1 MSFNLRL
8 PAPGSDW
15 LAAVEPRF
23 APLFCLVLL
32 TGSCALASFVFACAT
47 PFAAFAVVAS
57 SLLPLTPALLV
68 TAGAWFVNQAIGF
81 GVLGYPLDLNT
92 VFWGCAIGLAAL
104 LSAVESK
111 LLLHSQRSSSPAA
124 LGVALLG
131 AYAAYEVVLFASG
144 LVLGGTEAFKFPIIV
159 RLGILN
165 LLWLIGLVAACA
177 AFRLLNST
185 SGRRIAS

>member
-1 MSFNLRL
+1 
-8 PAPGSDW
+8 
-15 LAAVEPRF
+15 
-23 APLFCLVLL
+23 
-32 TGSCALASFVFACAT
+32 LASFVFACAT

-68 TAGAWFVNQAIGF
+68 TAGAWIVNQAIGF
-81 GVLGYPLDLNT
+81 GVLGYPLDLTT
-92 VFWGCAIGLAAL
+92 VFWVAAL

-111 LLLHSQRSSSPAA
+111 LLLHPQQSSSPAA

-144 LVLGGTEAFKFPIIV
+144 LMLGGTGAFKFPIIV

-185 SGRRIAS
+185 SGRRIASGRIPTIRFASVLACR

>member
-1 MSFNLRL
+1 LDGRTCHRWKVPEHHEGDGNVFQ
-8 PAPGSDW
+8 PAAS
-15 LAAVEPRF
+15 EPRS

-57 SLLPLTPALLV
+57 CLLPLIPALLV
-68 TAGAWFVNQAIGF
+68 TAGAWIVNQAIGF

-92 VFWGCAIGLAAL
+92 VSWGFVIGAAAL
-104 LSAVESK
+104 LATAESK

-144 LVLGGTEAFKFPIIV
+144 LVLAEAG
-159 RLGILN
+159 RLSSQSLSALESSICFG
-165 LLWLIGLVAACA
+165 
-177 AFRLLNST
+177 
-185 SGRRIAS
+185 

>member
-8 PAPGSDW
+8 PAPGSGW
-15 LAAVEPRF
+15 LTPVEPRF

-32 TGSCALASFVFACAT
+32 TSSCALASLAFACAT

-68 TAGAWFVNQAIGF
+68 TAGAWIVNQAIGF

-92 VFWGCAIGLAAL
+92 VFWGCAIGVAAL
-104 LSAVESK
+104 LSALESK

-124 LGVALLG
+124 LGVALFG

-144 LVLGGTEAFKFPIIV
+144 LVLGGTGACKFPNIV

-165 LLWLIGLVAACA
+165 LLWLIGRVAACA
-177 AFRLLNST
+177 AFRLLNSIG
-185 SGRRIAS
+185 GRRIAS

>member
-15 LAAVEPRF
+15 LAPVEPRF

-32 TGSCALASFVFACAT
+32 TGSCALASFAFACAT

-68 TAGAWFVNQAIGF
+68 TAGAWIVNQAIGF
-81 GVLGYPLDLNT
+81 GVLGYPLDQNT
-92 VFWGCAIGLAAL
+92 VFWGCAIGVAAL
-104 LSAVESK
+104 LATAESK

-124 LGVALLG
+124 LGVALFG

-144 LVLGGTEAFKFPIIV
+144 LVLGGTGAFKFPIIV

-165 LLWLIGLVAACA
+165 LLWLIGLVAACG

-185 SGRRIAS
+185 GGRRIAS